1 MYQRIPISGLSE
13 LEWLELRKTGIGGSD
28 AGAVAGV
35 SPYSSPMKVYRDKT
49 SKEVELVSSEQLRV
63 GKDLE
68 AYVADRFCEATGKK
82 VRKSNYMY
90 RNEDYPWMIADVD
103 RLVVGEDAILECKT
117 CNAYGASAWADGKV
131 PETYVC
137 QCYHYMAVTGKKTC
151 YIACLIM
158 GKEFVYRKIEWDD
171 ELINTLIR
179 IEKEFWQNNVKK
191 GIMPPADGSK
201 SCDEIINMRFG
212 KANKGSVIQL
222 IGMNDKLNRRAQII
236 DKVDELQKEQSKIEQ
251 EIKLIMGEN
260 EVAESDGFKVTWA
273 NVESTRLDAK
283 RIKAEKPDLYEE
295 YAKPCLSRRFVVQAA

>member
-1 MYQRIPISGLSE
+1 M
-13 LEWLELRKTGIGGSD
+13 
-28 AGAVAGV
+28 
-35 SPYSSPMKVYRDKT
+35 
-49 SKEVELVSSEQLRV
+49 
-63 GKDLE
+63 
-68 AYVADRFCEATGKK
+68 
-82 VRKSNYMY
+82 
-90 RNEDYPWMIADVD
+90 
-103 RLVVGEDAILECKT
+103 
-117 CNAYGASAWADGKV
+117 
-131 PETYVC
+131 C